1 MEEIIFL
8 KVKPTAFTGR
18 APHQLKVLLCQLEVL
33 GLRNGNNDFMGEEG
47 EKSLPSY
54 APDQPALVPQLSVCI
69 PEVWLVP
76 CPLIKHILHQ
86 HYLVRTA

>member
-8 KVKPTAFTGR
+8 KVKPTAFAGR

-33 GLRNGNNDFMGEEG
+33 RLRNGNNDFMG

-54 APDQPALVPQLSVCI
+54 APDQPVLVPQLSVCI

-76 CPLIKHILHQ
+76 CPLIKRILHQ
-86 HYLVRTA
+86 HYLVRAA